1 MKYCEQTFALYVD
14 MVYNRIDMRT
24 ILHCDANNFYA
35 SVECALN
42 PGLVD
47 KFVAVSGDPEK
58 RHGIILAKN
67 TAAKACGVKTGD
79 VIWEAKRKCPQL
91 ICVPPHFDKYVEYSR
106 RIFEVYTQY
115 TDRVEPFGID
125 ECWLDVTQSYRLY
138 GSGEKIA
145 EELRER
151 IKREVGVTVS
161 IGVSFTK
168 VFAKLGSDMKKPD
181 AVTVISP
188 ENFRKKIW
196 GLDASEML
204 MVGRRTAAKL
214 AKVGI
219 HTIGDLANAD
229 KRVLH
234 DLLGVNGDKLS
245 AEARGEGSDDVRLSY
260 ETDDP
265 KSIGHST
272 TLPRDVST
280 REEVESVVMALS
292 EMVAARLR
300 KHGFVG
306 RGIAVGIKYN
316 DLSGEGKQ
324 RVIAAVDNAVAIA
337 REAMITIEKMYSFG
351 EDAPIRALSVS
362 LYDLCKDDAAVQT
375 SMFDQNTDKE
385 HRLGKTLDKIRGK
398 YGFCSI
404 RSASVLANA
413 PLCEGLVDSDFKPFE
428 RDHTA

>member
-1 MKYCEQTFALYVD
+1 M
-14 MVYNRIDMRT
+14 
-24 ILHCDANNFYA
+24 HCDANNFYA

-42 PGLVD
+42 PGLRD

-67 TAAKACGVKTGD
+67 TAAKACGVKTGET
-79 VIWEAKRKCPQL
+79 IWQAKLKCPQL

-106 RIFEVYTQY
+106 RIFSIYTQY
-115 TDRVEPFGID
+115 TQRVEPFGID
-125 ECWLDVTQSYRLY
+125 ECWLDVTDSLKLL

-181 AVTVISP
+181 AVTVITP
-188 ENFRKKIW
+188 ENFKSKVW

-214 AKVGI
+214 AGVGM

-229 KRVLH
+229 ERVLH
-234 DLLGVNGDKLS
+234 RMLGVNGDKLRS
-245 AEARGEGSDDVRLSY
+245 EARGEGSDDVRLSY

-265 KSIGHST
+265 KSIGNST
-272 TLPRDVST
+272 TLPRDIVT
-280 REEVESVVMALS
+280 REEVESVVTALA
-292 EMVAARLR
+292 EMVATRLR

-306 RGIAVGIKYN
+306 RGIAVGIKYS
-316 DLSGEGKQ
+316 DLTGEGKQ
-324 RVIAAVDNAVAIA
+324 RIIADTDSAAAIA
-337 REAMITIEKMYSFG
+337 REAMATIDAIYSFG
-351 EDAPIRALSVS
+351 ADMPIRALSVTV
-362 LYDLCKDDAAVQT
+362 YDLTASDAATQT
-375 SMFDQNTDKE
+375 SMFDKDADKQ
-385 HRLGKTLDKIRGK
+385 HRLGKTLDTIRSK
-398 YGFCSI
+398 YGYLSI

-413 PLCEGLVDSDFKPFE
+413 PLCEGLVVTDFKPFD
-428 RDHTA
+428 RGHTG

>member
-1 MKYCEQTFALYVD
+1 
-14 MVYNRIDMRT
+14 MRT

-35 SVECALN
+35 SVECVLN
-42 PGLVD
+42 PGLRD

-67 TAAKACGVKTGD
+67 TAAKACGVKTGET
-79 VIWEAKRKCPQL
+79 IWQAKLKCPQL

-106 RIFEVYTQY
+106 RIFAIYTQY
-115 TDRVEPFGID
+115 TQRVEPFGID
-125 ECWLDVTQSYRLY
+125 ECWLDVTDSLKLL

-181 AVTVISP
+181 AVTVITP
-188 ENFRKKIW
+188 ENFKSKVW

-214 AKVGI
+214 AGVGI

-229 KRVLH
+229 ERVLH
-234 DLLGVNGDKLS
+234 RMLGVNGDKLRS
-245 AEARGEGSDDVRLSY
+245 EARGEGSDDVRLSY

-265 KSIGHST
+265 KSIGNST
-272 TLPRDVST
+272 TLPRDIVT
-280 REEVESVVMALS
+280 REEVESVVTALA
-292 EMVAARLR
+292 EMVATRLR

-306 RGIAVGIKYN
+306 RGIAVGIKYS
-316 DLSGEGKQ
+316 DLTGEGKQ
-324 RVIAAVDNAVAIA
+324 RIIADTDSAAAIA
-337 REAMITIEKMYSFG
+337 REAMATIDAIYSFG
-351 EDAPIRALSVS
+351 ADMPIRALSVTV
-362 LYDLCKDDAAVQT
+362 YDLTASDAATQT
-375 SMFDQNTDKE
+375 SMFDKDADKQ
-385 HRLGKTLDKIRGK
+385 HRLGKTLDTIRSK
-398 YGFCSI
+398 YGYLSI

-413 PLCEGLVDSDFKPFE
+413 PLCEGLVVTDFKPFD
-428 RDHTA
+428 RGHTG

>member
-1 MKYCEQTFALYVD
+1 M
-14 MVYNRIDMRT
+14 
-24 ILHCDANNFYA
+24 HCDANNFYA

-42 PGLVD
+42 PGLRD

-67 TAAKACGVKTGD
+67 TAAKACGVKTGET
-79 VIWEAKRKCPQL
+79 IWQAKFKCPQL

-106 RIFEVYTQY
+106 RIFSIYTQY
-115 TDRVEPFGID
+115 TQRVEPFGID
-125 ECWLDVTQSYRLY
+125 ECWLDVTDSLKLL

-181 AVTVISP
+181 AVTVITP
-188 ENFRKKIW
+188 ENFKSKVW

-214 AKVGI
+214 AGVGI

-229 KRVLH
+229 ERVLH
-234 DLLGVNGDKLS
+234 RMLGVNGDKLRS
-245 AEARGEGSDDVRLSY
+245 EARGEGSYDVRLSY

-265 KSIGHST
+265 KSIGNST
-272 TLPRDVST
+272 TLPRDIVT
-280 REEVESVVMALS
+280 REEVESVVTALA
-292 EMVAARLR
+292 EMVATRLR

-306 RGIAVGIKYN
+306 RGIAVGIKYS
-316 DLSGEGKQ
+316 DLTGEGKQ
-324 RVIAAVDNAVAIA
+324 RIIADTDSAAAIA
-337 REAMITIEKMYSFG
+337 REAMATIDAIYSFG
-351 EDAPIRALSVS
+351 ADMPIRALSVTV
-362 LYDLCKDDAAVQT
+362 YDLTASDAATQT
-375 SMFDQNTDKE
+375 SMFDKDADKQ
-385 HRLGKTLDKIRGK
+385 HRLGKTLDTIRSK
-398 YGFCSI
+398 YGYLSI

-413 PLCEGLVDSDFKPFE
+413 PLCEGLVVTDFKPFD
-428 RDHTA
+428 RGHTG

>member
-1 MKYCEQTFALYVD
+1 M
-14 MVYNRIDMRT
+14 
-24 ILHCDANNFYA
+24 HCDANNFYA
-35 SVECALN
+35 SVECVLN
-42 PGLVD
+42 PGLRD

-67 TAAKACGVKTGD
+67 TAAKACGVKTGET
-79 VIWEAKRKCPQL
+79 IWQAKLKCPQL

-106 RIFEVYTQY
+106 RIFSIYTQY
-115 TDRVEPFGID
+115 TQRVEPFGID
-125 ECWLDVTQSYRLY
+125 ECWLDVTDSLKLL

-181 AVTVISP
+181 AVTVITP
-188 ENFRKKIW
+188 ENFKSKVW

-214 AKVGI
+214 AGVGI

-229 KRVLH
+229 ERVLH
-234 DLLGVNGDKLS
+234 RMLGVNGDKLRS
-245 AEARGEGSDDVRLSY
+245 EARGEGSDDVRLSY

-265 KSIGHST
+265 KSIGNST
-272 TLPRDVST
+272 TLPRDIVT
-280 REEVESVVMALS
+280 REEVESVVTALA
-292 EMVAARLR
+292 EMVATRLR

-306 RGIAVGIKYN
+306 RGIAVGIKYS
-316 DLSGEGKQ
+316 DLTGEGKQ
-324 RVIAAVDNAVAIA
+324 RIIADTDSAAAIA
-337 REAMITIEKMYSFG
+337 REAMATIDAIYSFG
-351 EDAPIRALSVS
+351 ADMPIRALSVTI
-362 LYDLCKDDAAVQT
+362 YDLTASDAATQT
-375 SMFDQNTDKE
+375 SMFDKDADKQ
-385 HRLGKTLDKIRGK
+385 HRLGKTLDTIRSK
-398 YGFCSI
+398 YGYLAI

-413 PLCEGLVDSDFKPFE
+413 PLCEGLVVTDFKPFD
-428 RDHTA
+428 RGHTG

>member
-1 MKYCEQTFALYVD
+1 
-14 MVYNRIDMRT
+14 MRT

-42 PGLVD
+42 PGLRD

-67 TAAKACGVKTGD
+67 TAAKACGVKTGET
-79 VIWEAKRKCPQL
+79 IWQAKFKCPQL

-106 RIFEVYTQY
+106 RIFAIYTQY
-115 TDRVEPFGID
+115 TQRVEPFGID
-125 ECWLDVTQSYRLY
+125 ECWLDVTDSLKLL

-188 ENFRKKIW
+188 ENFKSKVW

-214 AKVGI
+214 AGVGI

-229 KRVLH
+229 ERVLH
-234 DLLGVNGDKLS
+234 RMLGVNGDKLR
-245 AEARGEGSDDVRLSY
+245 AEARGDGSDDVRLSY

-265 KSIGHST
+265 KSIGNST
-272 TLPRDVST
+272 TLPRDVAT
-280 REEVESVVMALS
+280 REEVESVVTALS
-292 EMVAARLR
+292 EMVATRLR

-306 RGIAVGIKYN
+306 RGIAVGIKYS
-316 DLSGEGKQ
+316 DLTGEGKQ
-324 RVIAAVDNAVAIA
+324 RIIADTDCAATIA
-337 REAMITIEKMYSFG
+337 REAMTTIDAIYSFG
-351 EDAPIRALSVS
+351 ADLPIRALSVTI
-362 LYDLCKDDAAVQT
+362 YDLTPSDAATQT
-375 SMFDQNTDKE
+375 SMFDIDADKQ
-385 HRLGKTLDKIRGK
+385 HRLGKTLDAIRSK
-398 YGFCSI
+398 YGYLAI

-413 PLCEGLVDSDFKPFE
+413 PLCEGLVVTDFKPFD
-428 RDHTA
+428 RGHTG

>member
-1 MKYCEQTFALYVD
+1 M
-14 MVYNRIDMRT
+14 
-24 ILHCDANNFYA
+24 HCDANNFYA

-42 PGLVD
+42 PGLRD

-67 TAAKACGVKTGD
+67 TAAKACGVKTGET
-79 VIWEAKRKCPQL
+79 IWQAKLKCPQL

-106 RIFEVYTQY
+106 RIFSIYTQY
-115 TDRVEPFGID
+115 TQRVEPFGID
-125 ECWLDVTQSYRLY
+125 ECWLDVTDSLKLL

-181 AVTVISP
+181 AVTVITP
-188 ENFRKKIW
+188 ENFKSKVW

-214 AKVGI
+214 AGVGI

-229 KRVLH
+229 ERVLH
-234 DLLGVNGDKLS
+234 RMLGVNGDKLRS
-245 AEARGEGSDDVRLSY
+245 EARGEGSDDVRLSY

-265 KSIGHST
+265 KSIGNST
-272 TLPRDVST
+272 TLPRDIVT
-280 REEVESVVMALS
+280 REEVESVVTALA
-292 EMVAARLR
+292 EMVATRLR

-306 RGIAVGIKYN
+306 RGIAVGIKYSN
-316 DLSGEGKQ
+316 LTGEGKQ
-324 RVIAAVDNAVAIA
+324 RIIADTDSAAAIA
-337 REAMITIEKMYSFG
+337 REAMATIDAIYSFG
-351 EDAPIRALSVS
+351 ADMPIRALSVTV
-362 LYDLCKDDAAVQT
+362 YDLTASDAATQT
-375 SMFDQNTDKE
+375 SMFDKDADKQ
-385 HRLGKTLDKIRGK
+385 HRLGKTLDTIRSK
-398 YGFCSI
+398 YGYLSI

-413 PLCEGLVDSDFKPFE
+413 PLCEGLVVTDFKPFD
-428 RDHTA
+428 RGHTG

>member
-1 MKYCEQTFALYVD
+1 MFAILNRT
-14 MVYNRIDMRT
+14 VYNKNRMRT

-42 PGLVD
+42 PGLRD

-67 TAAKACGVKTGD
+67 TAAKACGVKTGET
-79 VIWEAKRKCPQL
+79 IWQAKLKCPQL

-106 RIFEVYTQY
+106 RIFSIYTQY
-115 TDRVEPFGID
+115 TQRVEPFGID
-125 ECWLDVTQSYRLY
+125 ECWLDVTDSLKLL

-181 AVTVISP
+181 AVTVITP
-188 ENFRKKIW
+188 ENFKSKVW

-214 AKVGI
+214 AGVGI

-229 KRVLH
+229 ERVLH
-234 DLLGVNGDKLS
+234 RMLGVNGDKLRS
-245 AEARGEGSDDVRLSY
+245 EARGEGSDDVRLSY

-265 KSIGHST
+265 KSIGNST
-272 TLPRDVST
+272 TLPRDIVT
-280 REEVESVVMALS
+280 REEVESVVTALA
-292 EMVAARLR
+292 EMVATRLR

-306 RGIAVGIKYN
+306 RGIAVGIKYSN
-316 DLSGEGKQ
+316 LTGEGKQ
-324 RVIAAVDNAVAIA
+324 RIIADTDSAAAIA
-337 REAMITIEKMYSFG
+337 REAMATIDAIYSFG
-351 EDAPIRALSVS
+351 ADMPIRALSVTV
-362 LYDLCKDDAAVQT
+362 YDLTASDAATQT
-375 SMFDQNTDKE
+375 SMFDKDADKQ
-385 HRLGKTLDKIRGK
+385 HRLGKTLDTIRSK
-398 YGFCSI
+398 YGYLSI

-413 PLCEGLVDSDFKPFE
+413 PLCEGLVVTDFKPFD
-428 RDHTA
+428 RGHTG

>member
-1 MKYCEQTFALYVD
+1 MFAILNRT
-14 MVYNRIDMRT
+14 VYNKNRMRT

-42 PGLVD
+42 PGLRD

-67 TAAKACGVKTGD
+67 TAAKACGVKTGET
-79 VIWEAKRKCPQL
+79 IWQAKLKCPQL

-106 RIFEVYTQY
+106 RIFSIYTQY
-115 TDRVEPFGID
+115 TQRVEPFGID
-125 ECWLDVTQSYRLY
+125 ECWLDVTDSLKLL

-181 AVTVISP
+181 AVTVITP
-188 ENFRKKIW
+188 ENFKSKVW

-214 AKVGI
+214 AGVGM

-229 KRVLH
+229 ERVLH
-234 DLLGVNGDKLS
+234 RMLGVNGDKLRS
-245 AEARGEGSDDVRLSY
+245 EARGEGSDDVRLSY

-265 KSIGHST
+265 KSIGNST
-272 TLPRDVST
+272 TLPRDIVT
-280 REEVESVVMALS
+280 REEVESVVTALA
-292 EMVAARLR
+292 EMVATRLR

-306 RGIAVGIKYN
+306 RGIAVGIKYS
-316 DLSGEGKQ
+316 DLTGEGKQ
-324 RVIAAVDNAVAIA
+324 RIIADTDSAAAIA
-337 REAMITIEKMYSFG
+337 REAMATIDAIYSFG
-351 EDAPIRALSVS
+351 ADMPIRALSVTV
-362 LYDLCKDDAAVQT
+362 YDLTASDAATQT
-375 SMFDQNTDKE
+375 SMFDKDADKQ
-385 HRLGKTLDKIRGK
+385 HRLGKTLDTIRSK
-398 YGFCSI
+398 YGYLSI

-413 PLCEGLVDSDFKPFE
+413 PLCEGLVVTDFKPFD
-428 RDHTA
+428 RGHTG

>member
-1 MKYCEQTFALYVD
+1 M
-14 MVYNRIDMRT
+14 
-24 ILHCDANNFYA
+24 HCDANNFYA

-42 PGLVD
+42 PGLRA

-67 TAAKACGVKTGD
+67 TAAKACGVKTGET
-79 VIWEAKRKCPQL
+79 IWQAKLKCPQL

-106 RIFEVYTQY
+106 RIFSIYTQY
-115 TDRVEPFGID
+115 TQRVEPFGID
-125 ECWLDVTQSYRLY
+125 ECWLDVTDSLKLL

-181 AVTVISP
+181 AVTVITP
-188 ENFRKKIW
+188 ENFKSKVW

-214 AKVGI
+214 AGVGI

-229 KRVLH
+229 ERVLH
-234 DLLGVNGDKLS
+234 RMLGVNGDKLQS
-245 AEARGEGSDDVRLSY
+245 EARGEGSDDVRLSY

-265 KSIGHST
+265 KSIGNST
-272 TLPRDVST
+272 TLPRDIVT
-280 REEVESVVMALS
+280 REEVESVVTALA
-292 EMVAARLR
+292 EMVATRLR

-306 RGIAVGIKYN
+306 RGIAVGIKYS
-316 DLSGEGKQ
+316 DLTGEGKQ
-324 RVIAAVDNAVAIA
+324 RIIADTDSAAAIA
-337 REAMITIEKMYSFG
+337 REAMATIDAIYSFG
-351 EDAPIRALSVS
+351 ADMPIRALSVTV
-362 LYDLCKDDAAVQT
+362 YDLTASDAATQT
-375 SMFDQNTDKE
+375 SMFDKDADKQ
-385 HRLGKTLDKIRGK
+385 HRLGKTLDTIRSK
-398 YGFCSI
+398 YGYLSI

-413 PLCEGLVDSDFKPFE
+413 PLCEGLVVTDFKPFD
-428 RDHTA
+428 RGHTG